1 MAAVTPAQ
9 PAGYSGTPL
18 PKKLGIKPGAR
29 VGLAGAPDGFGAL
42 LEPLPDGARVEAG
55 AAAAADAPAASAAG
69 AVLPGPVLP
78 GAVLPGTGPFDVIVF
93 FTVEQAEL
101 AGRLSELRA
110 RMAPAAGLWIAWP
123 KRASRVPTD
132 MTEDVIREIAL
143 PTGLVDNK
151 VCAIDQ
157 VWSGLRLVIRRELR

>member
-1 MAAVTPAQ
+1 MAAAVTPAQ

-18 PKKLGIKPGAR
+18 PRKLGIKPGAR
-29 VGLAGAPDGFGAL
+29 VGLAGAPHGFGAL

-55 AAAAADAPAASAAG
+55 APAAGAAG

-78 GAVLPGTGPFDVIVF
+78 GPVLPGTGPFDVIVF

-132 MTEDVIREIAL
+132 ITEDVIREIAL

>member
-1 MAAVTPAQ
+1 MTAVTPAQ

-55 AAAAADAPAASAAG
+55 APAAGAAG
-69 AVLPGPVLP
+69 AVLPGT
-78 GAVLPGTGPFDVIVF
+78 VLPGTGPFDVIVF

-101 AGRLSELRA
+101 AG
-110 RMAPAAGLWIAWP
+110 
-123 KRASRVPTD
+123 
-132 MTEDVIREIAL
+132 
-143 PTGLVDNK
+143 
-151 VCAIDQ
+151 
-157 VWSGLRLVIRRELR
+157 

>member
-1 MAAVTPAQ
+1 VAAAVTPAQ

-18 PKKLGIKPGAR
+18 PRKLGIKPGAR
-29 VGLAGAPDGFGAL
+29 VGLAGAPHGFGAL

-55 AAAAADAPAASAAG
+55 APAAGAAG
-69 AVLPGPVLP
+69 AVLPGP
-78 GAVLPGTGPFDVIVF
+78 VLPGTGPFDVIVF

-151 VCAIDQ
+151 VCAIDE